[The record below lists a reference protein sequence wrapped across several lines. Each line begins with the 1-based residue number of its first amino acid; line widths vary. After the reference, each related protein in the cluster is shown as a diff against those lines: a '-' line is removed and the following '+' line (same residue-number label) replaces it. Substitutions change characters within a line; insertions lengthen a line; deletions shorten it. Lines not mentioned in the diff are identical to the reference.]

1 MPLGLSDNLF
11 KRIVSALA
19 LLPVVLG
26 FIYLGGWWFFGLL
39 AVGGWLMFKEW
50 CALTGVKTQSVVIR
64 QGIFIIGLTALQTYF
79 IDNLGILPLG
89 FVAMQAPVFLYTQ
102 PRKLA
107 QNAASTSSNDN
118 AYIGAAYVF
127 LALVSLTWLRNS
139 DENGLTVIWLFFAVW
154 AMDVG
159 GYFAGKGIGG
169 PKLAPMLSP
178 KKTWA
183 GLIGGMVLAAIISVV
198 ISMAF
203 GLGSPVWMGLAG
215 ALVAVVAQLGDLYES
230 AVKRALNAK
239 DSGNLIPGH
248 GGILDRVDG
257 LVFAA
262 PAVALAMAVP
272 LLSKVS
278 G

>member
-26 FIYLGGWWFFGLL
+26 FIYLGGWWFYGLL
-39 AVGGWLMFKEW
+39 AVGGWLMFREW
-50 CALTGVKTQSVVIR
+50 CTLTGVKSPSVVFT
-64 QGIFIIGLTALQTYF
+64 GSAFIIGLTALLTYF
-79 IDNLGILPLG
+79 VDNFNVAPLA
-89 FVAMQAPVFLYTQ
+89 FVAMQAPVFLCNQ

-107 QNAASTSSNDN
+107 KNTITTSSNDN
-118 AYIGAAYVF
+118 AYVGASYVL
-127 LALVSLTWLRNS
+127 LALVSLTWLRNT
-139 DENGLTVIWLFFAVW
+139 DDNGLTVIWLFFAVW

-169 PKLAPMLSP
+169 PKLAPKLSP

-183 GLIGGMVLAAIISVV
+183 GLVGGMVLAAIVSVV
-198 ISMAF
+198 ISIAF
-203 GLGSPVWMGLAG
+203 GLGSPIWMALAG

>member
-1 MPLGLSDNLF
+1 M
-11 KRIVSALA
+11 V
-19 LLPVVLG
+19 
-26 FIYLGGWWFFGLL
+26 
-39 AVGGWLMFKEW
+39 KEW
-50 CALTGVKTQSVVIR
+50 CTLTGVTSQSVAVR
-64 QGIFIIGLTALQTYF
+64 QGILVIGTTALFTYF
-79 IDNLGILPLG
+79 VDTINYPILMYLIALSFYLLSTP
-89 FVAMQAPVFLYTQ
+89 PI
-102 PRKLA
+102 KLA
-107 QNAASTSSNDN
+107 KNATSDSSSTN
-118 AYIGAAYVF
+118 ALAGAAYVS
-127 LALVSLTWLRNS
+127 LALVSLTLLRAT

-169 PKLAPMLSP
+169 PKLAPTLSP

-183 GLIGGMVLAAIISVV
+183 GLIGGMILAAIVSIIISIV
-198 ISMAF
+198 F
-203 GLGSPVWMGLAG
+203 GLGLPVWMALAG

-230 AVKRALNAK
+230 AIKRALNAK

-272 LLSKVS
+272 LLSKVP